1 MGGFSGGVYSRFHD
15 WEADRVAG
23 LDITDTRMDAEDDGF
38 AAALSMC
45 ILKDGTQTITADL
58 PMASHRITN
67 LADGTLDHHA
77 INLGQANARYVQQAT
92 PVMSGA
98 LTITSTS
105 ANALAVGPAGITN
118 PALSVHA
125 AVAGATTGIQ
135 ILGYTAGQ
143 GAYIDVTSSAANETL
158 WLRGK
163 GTSGVT
169 IGGPLAAGVISS
181 GSITVTGNIS
191 LNGTVT
197 AGALTTGG
205 TCTVASLTISSTS
218 PTITFQDND
227 WGNRIYHNNSGNS
240 GIMRGDAS
248 KWLYY
253 IDASENFNVG
263 GQITATGNVVAY
275 SDERLKTDVV
285 TIANALD
292 LVRRMRGVRFWRTDR
307 DEAGA
312 GVVAQELDE
321 VAPELVDRNSEWL
334 GVAYGNLVGY
344 LIEAIKTLADEV
356 DELREARA

>member
-105 ANALAVGPAGITN
+105 GNALCVGPAGITN
-118 PALSVHA
+118 PALNVHA
-125 AVAGATTGIQ
+125 AVAGATTGVQ
-135 ILGYTAGQ
+135 ILGYTAGE
-143 GAYIDVTSSAANETL
+143 GSYIDAISSAANEKL
-158 WLRGK
+158 NLRGK
-163 GTSGVT
+163 GTSGVS
-169 IGGPLAAGVISS
+169 IGGPLAAPSGISS
-181 GSITVTGNIS
+181 GSITVSGDIS

-197 AGALTTGG
+197 AGALTTTG
-205 TCTVASLTISSTS
+205 SLTTTNIEIVSAA
-218 PTITFQDND
+218 PHIGFQETGVGTRHIYCDNATMLLRNTLGTD
-227 WGNRIYHNNSGNS
+227 VFTNDNGGNTT
-240 GIMRGDAS
+240 
-248 KWLYY
+248 
-253 IDASENFNVG
+253 VG
-263 GQITATGNVVAY
+263 GSFTAAGNVVAY

-334 GVAYGNLVGY
+334 GVAYGNFAGY
-344 LIEAIKTLADEV
+344 FIEAIKEMADEI
-356 DELREARA
+356 DRLKARPA